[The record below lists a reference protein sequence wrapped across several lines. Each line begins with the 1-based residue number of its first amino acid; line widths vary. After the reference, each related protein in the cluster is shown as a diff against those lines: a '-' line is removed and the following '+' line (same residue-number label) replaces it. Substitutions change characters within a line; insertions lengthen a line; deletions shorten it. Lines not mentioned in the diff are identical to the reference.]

1 MCLLPK
7 KRNVIGLHPDV
18 TTGLDTWIK
27 HYNEEMTHSE
37 KYRFGKPARRTF
49 LVLMPLVKEKM
60 LGSILQTEGV
70 CLSD

>member
-1 MCLLPK
+1 MLSANILMLLQA
-7 KRNVIGLHPDV
+7 D
-18 TTGLDTWIK
+18 LDTWIK

-60 LGSILQTEGV
+60 LNSTLQTEGV

>member
-1 MCLLPK
+1 MLSAYILMLLQA
-7 KRNVIGLHPDV
+7 D
-18 TTGLDTWIK
+18 LDTWIK

-37 KYRFGKPARRTF
+37 KYSLGKPAKRTF
-49 LVLMPLVKEKM
+49 PVLMPLVKEKM